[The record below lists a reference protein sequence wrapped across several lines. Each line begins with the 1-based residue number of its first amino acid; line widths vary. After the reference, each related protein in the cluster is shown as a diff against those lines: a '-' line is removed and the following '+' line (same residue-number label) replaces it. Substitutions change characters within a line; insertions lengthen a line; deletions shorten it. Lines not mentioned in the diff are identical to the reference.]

1 MVNCNV
7 GKPFRGFRT
16 RFNRGNRRGSS
27 THGRCPRVATDSD
40 SIFSLEKT
48 PINLAVLKK
57 ELQNYPVKK
66 VAEEIAT
73 GFEFGF
79 PLHYN
84 RPPMPREFK
93 NLKSAS
99 DHPEIV
105 QQKLQ

>member
-7 GKPFRGFRT
+7 GKPSSGFRT

-27 THGRCPRVATDSD
+27 THGQFPRVATDSD
-40 SIFSLEKT
+40 SFFSLEKN
-48 PINLAVLKK
+48 PINLGVLKK
-57 ELQNYPVKK
+57 ELQNYPDKK

-84 RPPMPREFK
+84 RPRCQESPK
-93 NLKSAS
+93 DLKSAS
-99 DHPEIV
+99 DHP
-105 QQKLQ
+105 